1 MCYDK
6 YPLMFT
12 VNFRRITSSGLINFW
27 RNGWISFAT
36 ILVMVLTLFML
47 GGLILTNVVLTSV
60 ITSLEDKVD
69 ITAYFRLDAPE
80 ADILAM
86 RDSIL
91 KLGEVKSVEY
101 VSRDQALAVFQERHK
116 ENALITQSLQEL
128 GSNPLGASLNVKARD
143 PSEYEAIANFLEGN
157 VFSNILDKVDYRQN
171 QVVIDRLSRILA
183 ASRKVGI
190 AISLVLA
197 LIAFLVAFNTIRMAI
212 YTSREEIRVMKLV
225 GASNWYTRGPFLVEG
240 FLHGLVASIIAMAA
254 FYPLTWWLG
263 GKIQEFAGGP
273 NLFSYYKSNFLEF
286 FLVLFLAGIILGV
299 VSSSIAIRR
308 YMRV

>member
-1 MCYDK
+1 
-6 YPLMFT
+6 MFT